1 VGTTPVTIS
10 DSNSYTANAGLG
22 VKYFLQDNVFV
33 DFDSRYR
40 YMNRLVNHFG
50 QGMNTAQ
57 TTLSVGFRF

>member
-1 VGTTPVTIS
+1 VTIA

-40 YMNRLVNHFG
+40 YMNRLVNNFG